1 MNLTKRTTKRT
12 KQTGTTTGTKQT
24 TEPTTNRRMYTE
36 GTFLRSVSVSTFLM
50 LSTVFTV
57 MGLVLAQSAAAG
69 PISCL
74 DPETCGWSVSVDGS
88 VVMSGSY
95 QIAENGDL
103 SLPNAIN
110 VVGADYSIDI
120 TNIGGNV
127 DPEIV
132 FGVGATNTSG
142 GFKSFAFAFNV
153 PLLGL
158 SGLVDTE
165 AALATTLTAPSTGPG
180 LNLVPTSGTGFI
192 VDSQDIRFS
201 PFSSVDKGVDIG
213 GPLFDP
219 AGGLATV
226 TNELVQSQINLVG
239 PYDVMTVIVAFALD
253 SNGGVG
259 LSGRVTQTPV
269 PEPGT
274 AMLLGLGLAVLATR
288 RARRS

>member
-1 MNLTKRTTKRT
+1 LMMLKEKA
-12 KQTGTTTGTKQT
+12 KVDVDVDKAGKA
-24 TEPTTNRRMYTE
+24 
-36 GTFLRSVSVSTFLM
+36 RSAARARHR
-50 LSTVFTV
+50 
-57 MGLVLAQSAAAG
+57 AQSRRPGRPLIPSSALAVAVSIGASLLIAQTALAG

-74 DPETCGWSVSVDGS
+74 DPTTCGWSISVDGS

-95 QIAENGDL
+95 QIAPDGSL
-103 SLPNAIN
+103 SLPTAANF
-110 VVGADYSIDI
+110 VGADFSVDI

-142 GFKSFAFAFNV
+142 AAKTFAFAFNL

-158 SGLVDTE
+158 TGPVDTE
-165 AALATTLTAPSTGPG
+165 AALAVTLTAPTTGSG
-180 LNLVPTSGTGFI
+180 LTLFPTSGTGFI

-213 GPLFDP
+213 GALFDP

-226 TNELVQSQINLVG
+226 TNDLVQSQINLVG
-239 PYDVMTVIVAFALD
+239 PYDVMTVIVAFGLD

-274 AMLLGLGLAVLATR
+274 AMFLGLGLGMLASRR
-288 RARRS
+288 RA